1 MRKQTLG
8 SFEPSRSATGVT
20 TRSLIQPRTIAASAI
35 AVTLLM
41 FGSAFLELRQSRTE
55 LLGVM
60 RQQAIALAEAV
71 ERSSA
76 NIVVATEYLEETL
89 SERLLNNAYYIARL
103 DSAGTLTDAD
113 LRTFARENG
122 IYRINIFNARTQ
134 KVLTSLEPE
143 EGHESLPENPQNPR
157 NMLRPI
163 MNGSQRTLV
172 MGLKQA
178 RYGDGQRFAVAIRRT
193 RPGGGAIVLNLD
205 ASELLEF
212 RRQAGIGR
220 LISDL
225 GDNRGIDYVVL
236 QDELGIVAA
245 TKNVRAMSSLA
256 DDPVMTDVIETDT
269 IITRMHA
276 VDGQEHYEVL
286 ARLTIEG
293 SAVGVL
299 RIGLSLDELKAIDE
313 RMQRRVMIM
322 AIVLTVLVAMAVTA
336 IAASKRLGVVSD
348 QYAAI
353 RSVTGNILEHMNDAV
368 ISADGREIITLFN
381 EKAAELFNL
390 PAAEVLGRT
399 VGDLRSVGKGCV
411 ALMFDSTQEEHE
423 LECRPGSVRTVSR
436 SLSTV
441 RRPNGSIESRTVV
454 IKDLTDQRRMER
466 EIRQRDR
473 LTAMGELASGVAHEV
488 RNPLNAI
495 SMIAQRYEREFMP
508 RSGAKEYRT
517 LTSVLRHEAARVN
530 GIVQTFLKFARPPR
544 LKIAAVSARSFTEHV
559 ATLFEEQAR
568 GKGVRFAWSN
578 SVDGPLHIDRD
589 QMTQAVLNLLQ
600 NALDAVSKGGRIVL
614 TVHRREEFDEISVSD
629 DGAGIPKDKLER
641 VFDLYFTTKP
651 DGTGMGLAIAQQI
664 VSQHHGDIGVESER
678 RNGTTF
684 TIRLPRSGRSTGGG
698 TPA

>member
-1 MRKQTLG
+1 MSTRTL
-8 SFEPSRSATGVT
+8 
-20 TRSLIQPRTIAASAI
+20 IHPRTIAASAV

-55 LLGVM
+55 LLGLM
-60 RQQAIALAEAV
+60 REHAVALAEAV

-76 NIVVATEYLEETL
+76 NIVIATEYLEETL

-103 DSAGTLTDAD
+103 DSAGTLTSTD
-113 LRTFARENG
+113 LRTFAHQNG
-122 IYRINIFNARTQ
+122 IFRINIFNARTQ
-134 KVLTSLEPE
+134 KVMTSLVPE
-143 EGHESLPENPQNPR
+143 DGHEGLPENAQNPR
-157 NMLRPI
+157 TMLRPI
-163 MNGSQRTLV
+163 MEGRQRTLI

-205 ASELLEF
+205 AAALLEF

-236 QDELGIVAA
+236 QDEDGIVAA
-245 TKNVRAMSSLA
+245 TRNVREMSS
-256 DDPVMTDVIETDT
+256 I
-269 IITRMHA
+269 A
-276 VDGQEHYEVL
+276 VDEDLARVIATDSIVTRTHTVDGREHYEAL
-286 ARLTIEG
+286 TRLTIEG

-299 RIGLSLDELKAIDE
+299 RIGLSLEELEAIDV
-313 RMQRRVMIM
+313 RMERRVMIM
-322 AIVLTVLVAMAVTA
+322 AIVLAVLVAMAVTA

-399 VGDLRSVGKGCV
+399 ITDLRAVGKGCV
-411 ALMFDSTQEEHE
+411 ALMFDSTVVEHE
-423 LECRPGSVRTVSR
+423 FECHPGSPRRVSR
-436 SLSTV
+436 SLSAV
-441 RRPNGSIESRTVV
+441 HRSDGSVESRTVV
-454 IKDLTDQRRMER
+454 IKDLTEQRRMER

-495 SMIAQRYEREFMP
+495 SMIAQRYEREFVP

-517 LTSVLRHEAARVN
+517 LTKVLKHEAARVN
-530 GIVQTFLKFARPPR
+530 GIVQAFLRFARPPR
-544 LKIAAVSARSFTEHV
+544 VKFADTSSMSFVEHV

-568 GKGVRFAWSN
+568 NKKVRFDWNDDVPGTLS
-578 SVDGPLHIDRD
+578 IDRD

-600 NALDAVSKGGRIVL
+600 NALDAVAKGGTISLNARGVDDSVVI
-614 TVHRREEFDEISVSD
+614 TVAD
-629 DGAGIPKDKLER
+629 DGEGIPKDKLDR

-664 VSQHHGDIGVESER
+664 VSRHHGTISVESER
-678 RNGTTF
+678 RTGTTF
-684 TIRLPRSGRSTGGG
+684 TIRLPRTGRSTGGV